1 MRRAVRRARV
11 ATALGPSLAPHLVR
25 VSVDSNG
32 VAVIWMKGSGWER
45 QLATLEPEL
54 RDAIAG
60 ALDESVSRVE
70 VRSSEAASPTP
81 PAPRISS
88 DASPRERLTEA
99 ARRIL
104 TRRPD
109 PAS

>member
-11 ATALGPSLAPHLVR
+11 ATALGPSLAPHLLS
-25 VSVDSNG
+25 VSLDPNG

-45 QLATLEPEL
+45 QLSTLEPEL

-70 VRSSEAASPTP
+70 VRSSEAALPSP

-88 DASPRERLTEA
+88 DASPRERLIDA